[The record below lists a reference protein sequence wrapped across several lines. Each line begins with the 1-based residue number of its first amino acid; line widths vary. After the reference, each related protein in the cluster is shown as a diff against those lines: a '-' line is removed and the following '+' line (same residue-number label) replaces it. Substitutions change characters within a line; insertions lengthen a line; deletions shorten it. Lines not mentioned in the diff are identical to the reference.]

1 MGLYTLHTPRLGSRF
16 KAAQSIWKLREIP
29 QLRCFRRLGA
39 PVFEGPCRKILGQKI
54 RSTSFEG
61 PCSKILGQK
70 IRGTLFEGPC
80 SKVLV
85 CWGLY
90 WRPTIFTAPPRLR
103 CSRRFGRRMPI
114 WSSSLGCSKEGWN
127 RQSSNT
133 IDFLCGYTVIFNNRV
148 MGQHR
153 QTRQHGSRQ

>member
-85 CWGLY
+85 LGSVLASYHFYCTPTSEVFKEIWPKDANMVIVLGL
-90 WRPTIFTAPPRLR
+90 
-103 CSRRFGRRMPI
+103 
-114 WSSSLGCSKEGWN
+114 
-127 RQSSNT
+127 Q
-133 IDFLCGYTVIFNNRV
+133 
-148 MGQHR
+148 
-153 QTRQHGSRQ
+153 